1 MAKRLR
7 EAVSTGGLDNPMM
20 ANLANELLEAA
31 VADGGGGGLAGLLPG
46 LGMGGPG
53 AAGPRKKVLDPGKR
67 KQLRKLQ
74 KKARKKSRR

>member
-1 MAKRLR
+1 MFGNLPPGMA
-7 EAVSTGGLDNPMM
+7 GM
-20 ANLANELLEAA
+20 
-31 VADGGGGGLAGLLPG
+31 

-53 AAGPRKKVLDPGKR
+53 VRKKPLDPSKR